1 MAKKFALSECCVSH
15 GEVSP
20 PGSPLG
26 QKESPLNYIDTNEQ
40 DTMSEANYNPHN
52 YKTTDISQEPLAM
65 QGKQNYKKSKNF
77 DEL

>member
-1 MAKKFALSECCVSH
+1 
-15 GEVSP
+15 
-20 PGSPLG
+20 
-26 QKESPLNYIDTNEQ
+26 
-40 DTMSEANYNPHN
+40 MSEANYNPHN